1 MTNGFIGT
9 IGWIKGHTLA
19 SSSTS
24 EDITDSWGPGNIA
37 PHGDILTKMTSNTN
51 NLGTITLYNYAGNVD
66 LKNREVYKI
75 VANLNTTYAGNFR
88 ATEVKASN
96 QAHGK
101 IVFKFNKPLA
111 PSNYKYTLGYFVS
124 HSISYTGLPTMLK
137 LTNLQC
143 KAVDLDNQEHLISTL
158 TPENNENTLFVKTG
172 EINYVQN
179 KNFVSIPF
187 KFDEII
193 YEFDYTYSYR
203 GAFFVTRL
211 QFTGA

>member
-1 MTNGFIGT
+1 MTNGFLGT
-9 IGWIKGHTLA
+9 IGYIKGNLMC

-24 EDITDSWGPGNIA
+24 NDITDSWGPGNVA
-37 PHGDILTKMTSNTN
+37 PHGDILIKMTSNTN
-51 NLGTITLYNYAGNVD
+51 NLGTITLYNYAGKVD
-66 LKNREVYKI
+66 SKNSRVYEI
-75 VANLNTTYAGNFR
+75 VANPNRIYAGNFYANQVR
-88 ATEVKASN
+88 ASN

-124 HSISYTGLPTMLK
+124 HSISYTGLPSMLK

-158 TPENNENTLFVKTG
+158 TPENNENTLFVETG
-172 EINYVQN
+172 NINYVQN

-193 YEFDYTYSYR
+193 YEFDYEYYYY
-203 GAFFVTRL
+203 GAFYVTRL